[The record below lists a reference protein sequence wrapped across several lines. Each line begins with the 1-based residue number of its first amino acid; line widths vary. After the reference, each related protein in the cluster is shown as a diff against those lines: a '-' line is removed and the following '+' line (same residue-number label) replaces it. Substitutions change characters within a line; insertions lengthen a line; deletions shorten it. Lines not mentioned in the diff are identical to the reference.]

1 MKLRVATAV
10 LVVAGIATAAG
21 SAAPAA
27 EVTIPAKLYL
37 PKELVV
43 ITGTTVTW
51 RNSDRSTHTV
61 TEEEDAFDSGHIA
74 PGAAFSTT
82 FAKNGVFAYHCS
94 IHKFMRGTVSVFDVV
109 LRGPAEPLPAGR
121 RAQLDGVAPA
131 GATDVALVRVTPGP
145 AEIVGRAKPGPD
157 GAFVFHVRA
166 PEPRSYRVRAG
177 RASSPLVAVRVA
189 PRVHVSQSPRTISVR
204 TVPARPGSRVALQE
218 YEPELFTFVTVA
230 RGRLDTT
237 SRTTIEYAP
246 RGPHHVRVI
255 VRGKDGWSDGVSRAV
270 LVRPR

>member
-1 MKLRVATAV
+1 MKLRVAIAV
-10 LVVAGIATAAG
+10 LVVAGIVTAAG
-21 SAAPAA
+21 STAPVAD
-27 EVTIPAKLYL
+27 VTIPAKLYV
-37 PKELVV
+37 PRDLVV
-43 ITGTTVTW
+43 IAGTTVTW

-61 TEEEDAFDSGHIA
+61 TEEDDAFDSGHIRPGGTFTA
-74 PGAAFSTT
+74 TFVKPGAFE
-82 FAKNGVFAYHCS
+82 YHCT
-94 IHKFMRGTVSVFDVV
+94 IHKFMRGAVHVFDVV
-109 LRGPAEPLPAGR
+109 LRGPPEPLRAGR

-157 GAFVFHVRA
+157 GAFAFHVRA

-189 PRVHVSQSPRTISVR
+189 PRVHVSQAPRAISVR
-204 TVPARPGSRVALQE
+204 TVPARPGSWVALQE

-246 RGPHHVRVI
+246 RGPQHVRVI
-255 VRGKDGWSDGVSRAV
+255 VRGKDGWSDGVSRAI